1 MIDLDRVEAWIDRV
15 SRRADE
21 LRRKGV
27 LSIGV
32 GGCTAT
38 FAAMETGHADAD
50 ADASTKTDAN
60 DGSWTN
66 DAEVEPLS
74 PWEDPA
80 SYPSG
85 IVPKLEIDDLSRE
98 ERR

>member
-1 MIDLDRVEAWIDRV
+1 MTDRFDAWIDRV
-15 SRRADE
+15 LARSDE
-21 LRRKGV
+21 LRHKGV

-32 GGCTAT
+32 DGCTAT
-38 FAAMETGHADAD
+38 FAPAEPD
-50 ADASTKTDAN
+50 STP
-60 DGSWTN
+60 TN
-66 DAEVEPLS
+66 DDSDPAWEEPRN

-85 IVPKLEIDDLSRE
+85 IVPTLEVDDLRE